1 MTAADMLIPAVVVA
15 VGLANGFG
23 RRFAGG
29 LLSQWLGVDIGTGV
43 ARAVQSAIAAGSVA
57 GLAWGAGLAPHMAWW
72 VVPAVAAATFVGTTW
87 GFPRYL
93 WHPPFIRFRKPD
105 GQNESVMEARN
116 LIDTIGLAINGVIA
130 CGALA
135 LGAWALG
142 MSPWWL
148 VLAGVLRAPAWWAAA
163 IACPDIRWMGFWKH
177 VETPYPRWIP
187 MPTALAE
194 FYSGMALGG
203 GLSLTIA
210 GV

>member
-1 MTAADMLIPAVVVA
+1 MTWVIFAAVII
-15 VGLANGFG
+15 ANGFG

-29 LLSQWLGVDIGTGV
+29 LLGQWLGPIGGTQV
-43 ARAVQSAIAAGSVA
+43 ARTVQSTIAAGSVA
-57 GLAWGAGLAPHMAWW
+57 ALAWWASLAPQMLWW
-72 VVPAVAAATFVGTTW
+72 LVPAAAVATFVGATW

-93 WHPPFIRFRKPD
+93 WPPPFIRFTKPD
-105 GQNESVMEARN
+105 GQNESVMEARS

-130 CGALA
+130 CCALA
-135 LGAWALG
+135 IGAWALS

-177 VETPYPRWIP
+177 VDTPYPRWIP

-194 FYSGMALGG
+194 FYSGMALGA